1 MTLGQVLTRVLAGGI
16 ISHRLARARVNA
28 AAHEAAWLRV
38 RARSRARSRVRGLGL
53 GMRVRLREGSGRGVS
68 LA

>member
-1 MTLGQVLTRVLAGGI
+1 MTLGELLTRVLARMLASGDNQPQLARGI

-38 RARSRARSRVRGLGL
+38 RASLGLGL
-53 GMRVRLREGSGRGVS
+53 GLE
-68 LA
+68 A